1 MKKIICIES
10 PPRNSFHTIIA
21 ERPPFYLSLLDTFIE
36 YQVPMEVSMTTDT
49 KVQTVPVGF
58 VFNDHYSARDWYRNW
73 LIDSYYNHRAPLRS
87 NETFEIWECQVSSM
101 GTAVILSLPDLFTK
115 GFGYMK
121 EWVQNVKKQKLSIYE
136 FILRYEK
143 AIRIQRSL
151 SGAGPAGGYLA
162 RNIKLLAKVS

>member
-1 MKKIICIES
+1 MKKCYKIVRKLANGERVSCITPLKS
-10 PPRNSFHTIIA
+10 GLR
-21 ERPPFYLSLLDTFIE
+21 
-36 YQVPMEVSMTTDT
+36 EVYMTYDNQ
-49 KVQTVPVGF
+49 VQTVPVGF
-58 VFNDHYSARDWYRNW
+58 VFNDLYDAKDWYRTW
-73 LIDSYYNHRAPLRS
+73 LMESYYNHRAPLRS

-143 AIRIQRSL
+143 AITNRIQWSL